1 MKWERSPM
9 FTRQFWIE
17 ASERALKTFAQTFL
31 AMVGAVSVFNA
42 FSANWQTLF
51 GVSLGSAFL
60 SYLTSI
66 VSAEI
71 GDKGTPSLVATA
83 DERDGAPDH
92 HGGDQ

>member
-1 MKWERSPM
+1 M
-9 FTRQFWIE
+9 FTKQFWIE

-31 AMVGAVSVFNA
+31 ALIGAVSVFNA
-42 FSANWQTLF
+42 FTADWQTLF

-71 GDKGTPSLVATA
+71 GDRGTPSLVATK
-83 DERDGAPDH
+83 DERDGAPSH
-92 HGGDQ
+92 HEGDQ